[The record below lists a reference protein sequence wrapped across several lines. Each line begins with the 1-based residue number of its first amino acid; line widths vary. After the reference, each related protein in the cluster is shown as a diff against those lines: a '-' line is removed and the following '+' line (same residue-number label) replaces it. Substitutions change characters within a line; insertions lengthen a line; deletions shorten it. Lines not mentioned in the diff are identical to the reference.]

1 VSSRQKEKEKRRQER
16 LERERAAAVAA
27 QRKRR
32 MGFVAGGGLAVVAIA
47 AIAVVALAGGGNGSS
62 VAQPG
67 GGASIPDVPVAAAH
81 DLPLA
86 QAAKA
91 AGCTARTFPSEGRTH
106 VLTPVTY
113 KTNPPTSGNHN
124 PTPAHD
130 GIYDPGNTPAKENLV
145 HSLEHG
151 RIELQ
156 YRPGTSRR
164 TIGQLQS
171 LVKEIQ
177 DQGDPRI
184 LLFQNETNMPSAIA
198 AAAWTHL
205 LACPAMNARVPD
217 AVRAF
222 TKRYDLQAPETA
234 YIGPE

>member
-1 VSSRQKEKEKRRQER
+1 MSSRQKEKERLRQER
-16 LERERAAAVAA
+16 LERERAAAQAA

-32 MGFVAGGGLAVVAIA
+32 MGVVAGGGLGVAAIA
-47 AIAVVALAGGGNGSS
+47 AVVTVALAGGGKGNSL
-62 VAQPG
+62 AQPKG
-67 GGASIPDVPVAAAH
+67 GGIPDVPIAASRN
-81 DLPLA
+81 LPLD

-113 KTNPPTSGNHN
+113 KTDPPTSGNHN

-156 YRPGTSRR
+156 YQPGTSRR

-171 LVKEIQ
+171 VIKEMQ
-177 DQGDPRI
+177 DQGDPRL
-184 LLFQNETNMPSAIA
+184 LLFQNETQMPSAIA
-198 AAAWTHL
+198 AVAWTHM

>member
-1 VSSRQKEKEKRRQER
+1 MSSRQKEKERRRQER
-16 LERERAAAVAA
+16 LERERAAKAAA

-32 MGFVAGGGLAVVAIA
+32 MGVVAGGGLAIAAIA
-47 AIAVVALAGGGNGSS
+47 AIAVAALAGGGKGSS
-62 VAQPG
+62 LAKPEG
-67 GGASIPDVPVAAAH
+67 GLSIPDASIPAARG
-81 DLPLA
+81 LSLA
-86 QAAKA
+86 AAAKA

-145 HSLEHG
+145 HALEHG
-151 RIELQ
+151 RIEIQ

-177 DQGDPRI
+177 DQGDPRL
-184 LLFQNETNMPSAIA
+184 LLFQNETAMPYPIA
-198 AAAWTHL
+198 ATAWTHML
-205 LACPAMNARVPD
+205 SCPAMNQQVFD
-217 AVRAF
+217 AIRAF
-222 TKRYDLQAPETA
+222 IKRYDLQAPETV

>member
-1 VSSRQKEKEKRRQER
+1 MSSRQKEKERRRLER
-16 LERERAAAVAA
+16 LERERAAAAAA

-32 MGFVAGGGLAVVAIA
+32 MGIVGGGGLGVAAIAAVVA
-47 AIAVVALAGGGNGSS
+47 VALAGGGNGSS
-62 VAQPG
+62 LAQPKG
-67 GGASIPDVPVAAAH
+67 GSIPDVPVAASRN
-81 DLPLA
+81 LPLA
-86 QAAKA
+86 QAATA
-91 AGCTARTFPSEGRTH
+91 AGCSARTFPNEGRTH
-106 VLTPVTY
+106 VLTPVAY
-113 KTNPPTSGNHN
+113 NTNPPTSGNHN

-130 GIYDPGNTPAKENLV
+130 GIYDPGNTPAAENLV

-156 YRPGTSRR
+156 HKPGTARR

-171 LVKEIQ
+171 VVKEIQ

-184 LLFQNETNMPSAIA
+184 LLFQNETQMTPAIA
-198 AAAWTHL
+198 ATAWTHML
-205 LACPAMNARVPD
+205 SCPAMNARVPD